1 MSDVSKTAQAMI
13 DRCLFQ
19 RTRTA
24 ARAVTRFYDD
34 QLRTTGLRATQAN
47 VLATI
52 AAKGELTISALS
64 DELGMDRTTLTRSLR
79 PLEQR
84 KLVAISPEGRHRARL
99 VRLSST
105 GVAALGA
112 IAAQWEKA
120 QSSLERSLGE
130 AGVASVRDATAAITS
145 SASRPRR

>member
-1 MSDVSKTAQAMI
+1 MSDISETAQAMI

>member
-1 MSDVSKTAQAMI
+1 MSDISETAQAMI

-112 IAAQWEKA
+112 IAAQWERA

>member
-1 MSDVSKTAQAMI
+1 MSDISETAQAMI

-64 DELGMDRTTLTRSLR
+64 DELGMDRTTLTRNLR

-120 QSSLERSLGE
+120 QSALERSLGE

>member
-47 VLATI
+47 VLATS

-64 DELGMDRTTLTRSLR
+64 DELGMDRTTLTRNLR

>member
-1 MSDVSKTAQAMI
+1 MSDISETAQAMI

-64 DELGMDRTTLTRSLR
+64 DELGMDRTTLTRNLR